1 MRLHVPD
8 SDVEECGYRWLM
20 NLMNLGSLM
29 SCQQRSNAVVATH

>member
-8 SDVEECGYRWLM
+8 SDVEECRYRR
-20 NLMNLGSLM
+20 LMNLGNLM